1 MCRQAVITDNQNL
14 VKILLKSNEK
24 VLFIVQLESKEK
36 IDETSCPYNNVKL
49 S

>member
-36 IDETSCPYNNVKL
+36 IDEKYAKIRY
-49 S
+49 